1 LEIVDPSRVHALVQG
16 IADEYSRKIILSG
29 IPKAKSV
36 EDMSRENDIP
46 LSTCYRRVHELLDAQ
61 ILVVER
67 IIVTPEGKKYE
78 LLRSAYRAVNI
89 SFDGGAIKVEA
100 VINEDVAEK
109 LRRLWLT
116 MKEPQQR
123 QQTRKD
129 GFNTLKGTGGDSEK
143 P

>member
-1 LEIVDPSRVHALVQG
+1 MEISEPSRIQALVQG
-16 IADEYSRKIILSG
+16 LADEYSRKIILSA

-46 LSTCYRRVHELLDAQ
+46 LSTCYRRVHELLDSQ

-78 LLRSAYRAVNI
+78 LLRSAYRAVNV
-89 SFDGGAIKVEA
+89 SFDGGVMKVDA
-100 VINEDVAEK
+100 LINEDVAEK

-116 MKEPQQR
+116 MKE
-123 QQTRKD
+123 TK
-129 GFNTLKGTGGDSEK
+129 
-143 P
+143 

>member
-1 LEIVDPSRVHALVQG
+1 MEISEPSRIQALVQG
-16 IADEYSRKIILSG
+16 LADEYSRKIILSA

-46 LSTCYRRVHELLDAQ
+46 LSTCYRRVHELLDSQ

-78 LLRSAYRAVNI
+78 LLRSAYRAVNVT
-89 SFDGGAIKVEA
+89 FDGGVMKVDA
-100 VINEDVAEK
+100 LINEDVAEK

-116 MKEPQQR
+116 MKE
-123 QQTRKD
+123 TK
-129 GFNTLKGTGGDSEK
+129 
-143 P
+143 